1 MASTCCRSI
10 AVGTV
15 CCVEISR
22 FGEVNKNPQGCGVD
36 RFTAVEYVEMVQKS
50 NGKCVGLCGIG
61 VRGGGRSSGVRA
73 DFFGGNVF
81 LSEPAGREA
90 GRSGYGKQQVH
101 N

>member
-50 NGKCVGLCGIG
+50 NGKCLGLCGIG
-61 VRGGGRSSGVRA
+61 VRGGVPEFRGQSG
-73 DFFGGNVF
+73 FFLAETYF
-81 LSEPAGREA
+81 
-90 GRSGYGKQQVH
+90 
-101 N
+101 

>member
-61 VRGGGRSSGVRA
+61 VRGGVRVPGSA
-73 DFFGGNVF
+73 RIF
-81 LSEPAGREA
+81 LAET
-90 GRSGYGKQQVH
+90 YF
-101 N
+101 